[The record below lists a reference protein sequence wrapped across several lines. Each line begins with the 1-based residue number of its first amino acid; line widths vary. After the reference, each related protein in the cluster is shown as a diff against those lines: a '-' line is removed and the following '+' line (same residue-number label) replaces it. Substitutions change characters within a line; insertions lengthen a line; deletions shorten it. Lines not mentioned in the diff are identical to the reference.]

1 LTSEV
6 CARAS
11 ICCASTTLSSP
22 SVTFKFAHTSHT
34 CHAHSRVFRLA
45 AVSVATV
52 TCHPADRALDPA
64 RFDEARIERLF
75 RAEPSAEDLLNH
87 GDGNTSSNSS
97 SSGGDRVVS
106 GLYIPAAS
114 IGAASAA
121 TSAAAG
127 SGLTAWGI
135 LPSSRKTYKMRPPPR
150 PKARGRRR
158 MTWQQRAALL
168 GADMYGSG
176 DEMDSD
182 DERPECAI
190 M

>member
-1 LTSEV
+1 M
-6 CARAS
+6 
-11 ICCASTTLSSP
+11 CASTTLSST
-22 SVTFKFAHTSHT
+22 SSTFNL
-34 CHAHSRVFRLA
+34 AHSRVHPRVFRRA

-75 RAEPSAEDLLNH
+75 RTEPSAEDLLNH
-87 GDGNTSSNSS
+87 GGSSMSS
-97 SSGGDRVVS
+97 SSSSSSSDGRVV
-106 GLYIPAAS
+106 GGMNIPAAS
-114 IGAASAA
+114 IGATSASAA

-158 MTWQQRAALL
+158 MTWQQRVALY
-168 GADMYGSG
+168 GGDMYSG